1 MLAAAA
7 SVEIVATPRSGE
19 ILDLSTAPP
28 VERPKADRSIERR
41 AMDRPALDQ
50 PGIDRWEM
58 VIPKMSRP
66 AARSSKKLISEAPAA
81 PLPAGVPS
89 QAQEKLLSAHL
100 PTARTEDLAPKES
113 GAYASSSVPEF
124 AFLDRQSSRGTRKFV
139 IIGASSLGALLVAG
153 ILAFSL
159 TQDTASSKGP
169 APATVVT
176 GPALPTGAAQWTPL
190 AESPRWISVVS
201 GSMNLTDFRMEFQR
215 PVGAKPIGW
224 VFRAR
229 DSKNYY
235 AMRLELV
242 KTAAGSSSVVMK
254 RFAVIDGR
262 DQPVTEIPVTVAIQ
276 PGAMYKVR
284 TEALGNT
291 FTTWIADRKIDEWT
305 DARLSGGGVGL
316 YNDRA
321 ELWTVVHDLAVFPLV
336 RK

>member
-1 MLAAAA
+1 
-7 SVEIVATPRSGE
+7 
-19 ILDLSTAPP
+19 
-28 VERPKADRSIERR
+28 
-41 AMDRPALDQ
+41 
-50 PGIDRWEM
+50 M
-58 VIPKMSRP
+58 VIPKMIRP
-66 AARSSKKLISEAPAA
+66 AAHSPQKLISDAPAA
-81 PLPAGVPS
+81 ALPADVPS
-89 QAQEKLLSAHL
+89 QPQEERLTAQLS
-100 PTARTEDLAPKES
+100 TARPEDLAAKES
-113 GAYASSSVPEF
+113 GADASSSVPEF

-139 IIGASSLGALLVAG
+139 MIGASSLGALLVAG

-159 TQDTASSKGP
+159 AQDTASSKGP
-169 APATVVT
+169 APVTVVT
-176 GPALPTGAAQWTPL
+176 GTALPTGAAQWTPL

-242 KTAAGSSSVVMK
+242 KSAAGSSSVVMK

-305 DARLSGGGVGL
+305 DARLGGGGVGL

-336 RK
+336 RR

>member
-1 MLAAAA
+1 
-7 SVEIVATPRSGE
+7 
-19 ILDLSTAPP
+19 
-28 VERPKADRSIERR
+28 
-41 AMDRPALDQ
+41 MDRPNVDHAR
-50 PGIDRWEM
+50 GVDRWEM

-66 AARSSKKLISEAPAA
+66 GAHSPQKLISETPAA
-81 PLPAGVPS
+81 SLPADVPS
-89 QAQEKLLSAHL
+89 QPQEELS
-100 PTARTEDLAPKES
+100 TARPEDLAPKES
-113 GAYASSSVPEF
+113 GADASSSVPEF

-139 IIGASSLGALLVAG
+139 MIGASSLGALLVAG

-159 TQDTASSKGP
+159 TQDTVRSKGP
-169 APATVVT
+169 ALATVVT

-215 PVGAKPIGW
+215 PAGAKPIGW

-242 KTAAGSSSVVMK
+242 KSAAGSSSVVMK

-305 DARLSGGGVGL
+305 DARLGGGGVGL